1 MVTPTNTFH
10 FGTPEIWTK
19 YSELQ
24 HYTDANGL
32 KGILESQTLFATH
45 FKDLND
51 STELKLLPDRISKF
65 IQPSIKKIIRD
76 KTRDSLKLKRLLR
89 KQGGLEKA
97 STDIANNFSTIH
109 SQAAFSSI
117 GEIPPMTTPFISS
130 FCGYDEGTYEFAHGL
145 LSQWRGYAQGG
156 FAIIFDTRKLWEL
169 CQHETERYA
178 YTAIML
184 DEVVYDDDEVKFD
197 EEVRPFLE
205 IIEREIEAHLNGEER
220 PKLNTEDSTGVIAQF
235 ARLKHRAFRE
245 EHEIRIA
252 ACPVTPER
260 YDWMVADNQDV
271 GEYLVK
277 RLRRTGPGAIE
288 KRQIVLFD
296 DPPNRKL
303 PIKRIIVGPQ
313 ENQTDATGFARS
325 LADKMDIKIIKSE
338 TPLVQW

>member
-10 FGTPEIWTK
+10 FGTAEIWTK

-24 HYTDANGL
+24 HYTDAKGL

-45 FKDLND
+45 FRDLND

-76 KTRDSLKLKRLLR
+76 KTKDSFNLKRLLR

-97 STDIANNFSTIH
+97 STDIAKNFSTIR

-117 GEIPPMTTPFISS
+117 GNIPPMTSPFITS
-130 FCGYDEGTYEFAHGL
+130 FCGYDDGTYEFAHGL

-169 CQHETERYA
+169 CQNETERYA
-178 YTAIML
+178 YTTIML
-184 DEVVYDDDEVKFD
+184 DEVVYDDDEAKFD
-197 EEVRPFLE
+197 EEVRPFLK
-205 IIEREIEAHLNGEER
+205 IIERETEAHLNGEEL
-220 PKLNTEDSTGVIAQF
+220 PKLSTEESAGIIAQF

-245 EHEIRIA
+245 EHEVRIA
-252 ACPVTPER
+252 ACPITPER
-260 YDWMVADNQDV
+260 YDWMVADKQDV

-277 RLRRTGPGAIE
+277 RLRQSATDASE
-288 KRQIVLFD
+288 KTQIVLFD
-296 DPPNRKL
+296 DPPNSKL

-313 ENQTDATGFARS
+313 VNQTEATHFARS
-325 LADKMDIKIIKSE
+325 LAEKFNIQIVKSE